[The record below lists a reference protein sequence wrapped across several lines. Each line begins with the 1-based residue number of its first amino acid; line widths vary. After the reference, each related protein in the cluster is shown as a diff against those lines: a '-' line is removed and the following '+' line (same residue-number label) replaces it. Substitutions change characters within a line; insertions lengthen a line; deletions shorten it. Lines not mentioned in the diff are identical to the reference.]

1 MAPQDGLSTPADRKV
16 SDPRGMTPKSWGIS
30 TQGPVASVG
39 NQMGETGTA
48 IANVRQAGRGLHH
61 NSDKTVLNTPSPSPS
76 TVPSTAGTMRGGGK
90 ASSTRRGNGTV
101 RGSPGFSNTARV
113 PAAAGGTTSRPSGS
127 GANGD
132 QGDVLKV
139 RVAVPNGLPGGSP
152 TTNSSSVASPMG
164 EVKQEDTSWVDKLLD
179 SSFLDD

>member
-1 MAPQDGLSTPADRKV
+1 MAPQDALSTAADRKV
-16 SDPRGMTPKSWGIS
+16 SDPRGMTPKSWGMS
-30 TQGPVASVG
+30 TQGPVAPLG
-39 NQMGETGTA
+39 NQMVETGTA

-61 NSDKTVLNTPSPSPS
+61 NSDKTVLNTPS

-90 ASSTRRGNGTV
+90 ASNTRRGNGTNV
-101 RGSPGFSNTARV
+101 RGSPGFSNSARV